1 MLPLA
6 RAHTAR
12 GGAPVIHRVDAAI
25 FHRRYFGHCLRC
37 GFCGDACCQ
46 HGVDVATPERDRI
59 LAQADALEP
68 LVGVPRDRWFVPQ
81 VQPDADFPG
90 GAATRT
96 AVVNGGCVFLRRDAR
111 GCALHAHALAQGE
124 DYHAIKPMV
133 SALFPVTFG
142 EGTLLCS
149 EELVDGSLVCAGEGP
164 TAYAMARGEL
174 AYYFGTALVAEL
186 DALAQSLASS
196 V

>member
-1 MLPLA
+1 
-6 RAHTAR
+6 
-12 GGAPVIHRVDAAI
+12 VINRVDPAI
-25 FHRRYFGHCLRC
+25 FHRRYFGHCLAC

-46 HGVDVATPERDRI
+46 NGVDVAIGERDRI

-68 LVGVPRDRWFVPQ
+68 LVGVPRERWFLPQ
-81 VQPDADFPG
+81 VQHDADFPG

-96 AVVNGGCVFLRRDAR
+96 AVVNGGCVFLRRGAR
-111 GCALHAHALAQGE
+111 GCALHAYALAHGQ
-124 DYHAIKPMV
+124 DYHTIKPMV

-142 EGTLLCS
+142 EGTLVCS
-149 EELVDGSLVCAGEGP
+149 EELVDGSLVCAGDGP
-164 TAYAMARGEL
+164 TAYDMARDEL
-174 AYYFGTALVAEL
+174 AYYFGTEMVVEL